1 MRNPFKHEEARRE
14 SCEAFLQRQ
23 RERYKT
29 LFGSLKTVRKSG
41 FKSAL
46 RESKGGK
53 NVGRI

>member
-1 MRNPFKHEEARRE
+1 MRTPFKHEARRE
-14 SCEAFLQRQ
+14 SYEAFLKGQ
-23 RERYKT
+23 RERHKT

-41 FKSAL
+41 FKSVL